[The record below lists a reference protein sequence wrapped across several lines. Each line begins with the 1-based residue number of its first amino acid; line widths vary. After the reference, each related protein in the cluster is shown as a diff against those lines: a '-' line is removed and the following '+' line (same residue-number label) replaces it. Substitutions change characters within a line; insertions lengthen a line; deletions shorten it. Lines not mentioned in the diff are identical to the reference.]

1 MTPPEDHTS
10 TGILRLREAVAPLD
24 RFLRSVS
31 RALEFRRDGGSGA
44 IVVTVRDLTTGEVLR
59 QSPEPGAAH
68 GADSSPGAAGR

>member
-24 RFLRSVS
+24 RFLRSIS
-31 RALEFRRDGGSGA
+31 RALEFRRDTGTGA

-59 QSPEPGAAH
+59 QSPDADGARGHASRPGVV
-68 GADSSPGAAGR
+68 GR

>member
-24 RFLRSVS
+24 RFLRGIS
-31 RALEFRRDGGSGA
+31 RALEFRRDSGTGA

-59 QSPEPGAAH
+59 QSPEVDAAS
-68 GADSSPGAAGR
+68 GNASRPGAAGR